1 MVSASSLIL
10 LDSSNLR
17 LLADGGSY
25 LSATQNVTRRWDLL
39 VIAQGGKKRQVD
51 TGVVHI
57 PRLKVAID
65 KLKMLDPS
73 MGKRGRGLQFG
84 SGKWEIRP
92 LDYGAFI

>member
-1 MVSASSLIL
+1 MSPAGGICL
-10 LDSSNLR
+10 LLPKEERKDKS
-17 LLADGGSY
+17 
-25 LSATQNVTRRWDLL
+25 
-39 VIAQGGKKRQVD
+39 
-51 TGVVHI
+51 GVVHI
-57 PRLKVAID
+57 PLLKVAID